1 MNLPGT
7 SKASPSEI
15 GFLGPM
21 DRRKIGLFVSDPV
34 PNAVGRLANLV
45 LTANLC
51 SQTQVQTMADPSPNP
66 AGKTTIPHVLHRTL
80 GSTVV
85 LKRAAALVTL
95 KVSDWWERLSRPAD
109 RCDSEPADVTS
120 LGL

>member
-1 MNLPGT
+1 M
-7 SKASPSEI
+7 E
-15 GFLGPM
+15 
-21 DRRKIGLFVSDPV
+21 RRKIGLFVSDPV
-34 PNAVGRLANLV
+34 PNAVGGLADLV

-85 LKRAAALVTL
+85 LNRAAAPEALVTL
-95 KVSDWWERLSRPAD
+95 KVSDCWERLSTPAD
-109 RCDSEPADVTS
+109 SCDSEPADVTS